1 MTTRGIINN
10 NPLNIRRS
18 RANNWKGQRP
28 YQSDKEFVQFTDIFY
43 GLRAAVITIRNYHRK
58 HGAKTLADIINRW
71 APPTENH
78 TTDYLRF
85 VARESG
91 IAPLQEVNF
100 SDKSTIYCIIRAM
113 AIYESNARNIDKEI
127 KLAVNLTM

>member
-1 MTTRGIINN
+1 M
-10 NPLNIRRS
+10 
-18 RANNWKGQRP
+18 
-28 YQSDKEFVQFTDIFY
+28 QFTDIFY
-43 GLRAAVITIRNYHRK
+43 GLRAAIITIRNYHRK

-78 TTDYLRF
+78 TLDYLRF
-85 VARESG
+85 VARETG
-91 IAPLQEVNF
+91 IAPLQEVDF

-127 KLAVNLTM
+127 NLAVDLTM